1 MRKMLAMVGTGV
13 LALGLVAG
21 CSTEKRT
28 VRTETETYVPQQ
40 QPRVIEEE
48 HTTIQR
54 SPGFGDEETTIRR
67 HRSTESE
74 DTEE

>member
-1 MRKMLAMVGTGV
+1 MRKILAMVGSGV

-21 CSTEKRT
+21 CATEKRT

-40 QPRVIEEE
+40 PRVIEEE

-54 SPGFGDEETTIRR
+54 NPDFGDEETTIRR
-67 HRSTESE
+67 HRSTESV